1 MSLELTSAFL
11 LLAVA
16 CLCAAWLLQ
25 SRGRTVALQAGT
37 PDADEWRSAALRH
50 FHEHRDLQT
59 TVAQVLA
66 TSGAVS
72 GQARTQLLV
81 AIGAPR
87 VDTLL

>member
-16 CLCAAWLLQ
+16 CLCAAWLIQ
-25 SRGRTVALQAGT
+25 ARARTVTLPTST
-37 PDADEWRSAALRH
+37 PDAEEWRSAALRH
-50 FHEHRDLQT
+50 FHEHRNLET
-59 TVAQVLA
+59 TVVQVLA

-81 AIGAPR
+81 ALGAPR